1 MHCRDPVT
9 RKGRGREELRK
20 RRASEARMEGS
31 LQQRW
36 AFLEQKKQLFEL
48 YILQCNMMLLGEAFS
63 TVLLTMFHLIL
74 CCFPCYFH
82 VINSLENVK

>member
-20 RRASEARMEGS
+20 RRASEARIEGS

-36 AFLEQKKQLFEL
+36 AFLEQKKRLFEL
-48 YILQCNMMLLGEAFS
+48 YILQRNMMLLGEAFQYNFTYNVS
-63 TVLLTMFHLIL
+63 LNIMLFSMLL
-74 CCFPCYFH
+74 
-82 VINSLENVK
+82 NSLENMK